1 MPFTIRRIKDVAGAV
16 DKYERNVAAGADDW
30 LDGYKNPR
38 RDPRATAVKAQGRW
52 HNTVSAADTQA
63 RYAKNVGDY
72 NVEEAI
78 GIATAVGKDHYVT
91 GAVARKAKVGRKLA
105 NIFKEE
111 AALLVTI
118 DAMPTDTLAQR
129 LAKATAFANG
139 MAAKRGTF

>member
-1 MPFTIRRIKDVAGAV
+1 MHFTIRRIKDVAGAV
-16 DKYERNVAAGADDW
+16 DKYERNVAASADDW

-78 GIATAVGKDHYVT
+78 GVATAVGKDHYVAGHHRRDT
-91 GAVARKAKVGRKLA
+91 DRYLGPTTRQGDGFRKRYGGQARHVLTASQSTITRGEQKD
-105 NIFKEE
+105 E
-111 AALLVTI
+111 A
-118 DAMPTDTLAQR
+118 
-129 LAKATAFANG
+129 
-139 MAAKRGTF
+139 